1 MKTLRTYVS
10 RSFYTTFLATV
21 AVLTFIISIGGLF
34 KITDLLAKGIAA
46 GPILQVF
53 LSGLP
58 NGMVYAIPVG
68 TLTAALLVFGRL
80 SGDCEITAMRAC
92 GISIMRVATWL
103 LPFSL
108 AASLVCLYV
117 NSELVPLQHYIRW
130 RATTELR
137 ADSALSLLEVGR
149 TVSLSD
155 ALRVFVGAIE
165 EDGTLEQIRIFD
177 QREAGRLREIKA
189 DRGVLEDDFEAGAV
203 WLVLENVTI
212 DPFQF
217 DSPGA
222 AYSERWR
229 VQLAHSASQVYVR
242 RDKHQNFHD
251 LFVSAHALELEAERL
266 AEARWLLD
274 RAHVLRQEAYIAAE
288 SQRVLAWEEERRAR
302 AAASELRSRATAMQA
317 RDTARALRERA
328 DQMEAEGAAAMGQA
342 EASALSIEQAVLP
355 MVRLLER
362 QSRLL
367 ERVSG
372 ESEERLRERAMD
384 MRIVLNQRFL
394 LSFSPML
401 FLFFGIPMGIRPHRR
416 ETSVGIASSLI
427 VMFLFY
433 IVLTLFG
440 EFKGHPQLRPDLLVW
455 IPGFLLMCADVVLL
469 RRMR

>member
-1 MKTLRTYVS
+1 VS
-10 RSFYTTFLATV
+10 RSFLATFLATV

-92 GISIMRVATWL
+92 GISMQRVASWL

-117 NSELVPLQHYIRW
+117 NSELMPLQHYIRW
-130 RATTELR
+130 RATSTLR
-137 ADSALSLLEVGR
+137 ADSALQLLEVGR
-149 TVSLSD
+149 TVSLD
-155 ALRVFVGAIE
+155 ETLQVFVGAME
-165 EDGTLEQIRIFD
+165 TNGTLTQIRIFD
-177 QREAGRLREIKA
+177 QREAGRIREIKA
-189 DRGVLEDDFEAGAV
+189 ERGMLENDTETGSV
-203 WLVLENVTI
+203 WLLLENVTI

-229 VQLAHSASQVYVR
+229 IELAQQARRVYR
-242 RDKHQNFHD
+242 QRDKHQNFHD
-251 LFVSAHALELEAERL
+251 LYVSSRALELEADRL
-266 AEARWLLD
+266 AESRRLQARSH
-274 RAHVLRQEAYIAAE
+274 ALRQEAYMRAEAQRLAAWE
-288 SQRVLAWEEERRAR
+288 TWQRVRADALRQRAR
-302 AAASELRSRATAMQA
+302 ADGLQAA
-317 RDTARALRERA
+317 DTAHALRQRAGNLVAAADAAYQRALG
-328 DQMEAEGAAAMGQA
+328 D
-342 EASALSIEQAVLP
+342 ALAIEQAAMP
-355 MVRLLER
+355 MVAVLVR
-362 QSRLL
+362 QSRALAAGA
-367 ERVSG
+367 G
-372 ESEERLRERAMD
+372 ESEERLRMRAME
-384 MRIVLNQRFL
+384 MRIVFNQRLL

-416 ETSVGIASSLI
+416 ETSVGIASSLA

-440 EFKGHPQLRPDLLVW
+440 EFKGHPQLRPDRLVW
-455 IPGFLLMCADVVLL
+455 IPGVLLAGADMILL
-469 RRMR
+469 RRLR